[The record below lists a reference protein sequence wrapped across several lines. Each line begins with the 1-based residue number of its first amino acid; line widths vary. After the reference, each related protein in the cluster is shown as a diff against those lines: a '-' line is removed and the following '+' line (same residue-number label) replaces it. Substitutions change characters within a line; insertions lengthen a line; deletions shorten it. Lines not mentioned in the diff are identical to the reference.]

1 MVLKKTKSGW
11 EEAVLEKT
19 KGKEVLEKTPKVMK
33 MPKAMDLEKSF
44 GKKLLVVVDWHH
56 TLKCR
61 TMSLAE
67 MPMP

>member
-1 MVLKKTKSGW
+1 MVLKKTKVDGKKRFW
-11 EEAVLEKT
+11 KRPM
-19 KGKEVLEKTPKVMK
+19 GKEVLEKTPKVMK
-33 MPKAMDLEKSF
+33 MPKAMDLEKPF